1 MTVAKQFH
9 GSRVRGKPKSIVNH
23 LPANWMLIFL
33 YVFYV
38 FLTLIIFLV
47 IWGNSFATCQ
57 WPMIGTVNAWGAE
70 VSSGLSWWFL
80 ACCLPI
86 WCNLE
91 LRIRVAEASPSQ
103 KNILHYS
110 DMGRSFFFPQVELNR
125 GFLTCSYCWIR
136 RFFFLMGWH
145 RPPAMI
151 DIDSRLAHWASS
163 RHLSDGPKELCSY
176 VQDE

>member
-1 MTVAKQFH
+1 MENQRAGRGWWNGEMEQQTTALLIKLLH
-9 GSRVRGKPKSIVNH
+9 YIGKKRKGSDSCKAVPWSSCQRETKEHCEPFASKLNAHFPICVLCVSY
-23 LPANWMLIFL
+23 LD
-33 YVFYV
+33 Y
-38 FLTLIIFLV
+38 FLV

-57 WPMIGTVNAWGAE
+57 WPMIGTVHAWGAE

-110 DMGRSFFFPQVELNR
+110 DMGRSFFSTGGVKSWISHLLLLLN
-125 GFLTCSYCWIR
+125 T
-136 RFFFLMGWH
+136 
-145 RPPAMI
+145 
-151 DIDSRLAHWASS
+151 
-163 RHLSDGPKELCSY
+163 
-176 VQDE
+176 